1 VGTRRRGDGGE
12 QVCEGVSPRSV
23 IAYQERSTSKC
34 VKSAAMED
42 QTHMNRQAEHG
53 HENPVQHDEP
63 FTDQVGEAAKK
74 YASKARDIGED
85 AIDRADEYLR
95 PVGLSLKER
104 PMATLAVFGGIAF
117 VAGAFWMLRNSR
129 QQSRLHD
136 VLPQLNDFTRR
147 SRSWW

>member
-1 VGTRRRGDGGE
+1 
-12 QVCEGVSPRSV
+12 
-23 IAYQERSTSKC
+23 
-34 VKSAAMED
+34 
-42 QTHMNRQAEHG
+42 MNRQAEYG